1 MPRLRSILSIILVLV
16 TTLLVSCGSPEAT
29 IPTTYSA
36 GKIEQ
41 LQVYV
46 QPIQEFRDKMS
57 VLEDLITSKNWVDT
71 RTYIHGPLGQLRQS
85 MLGLSRSLLP
95 NDEEKARQLAK
106 NLFVHFE
113 RIDAAAKDKDSAAAI
128 TQYQEALKDFDAF
141 LNIVPS

>member
-16 TTLLVSCGSPEAT
+16 TTFLVSCSGPQAT
-29 IPTTYSA
+29 IPTTYSPA
-36 GKIEQ
+36 KIEQ

-46 QPIQEFRDKMS
+46 QPIQEFRDRMS
-57 VLEDLITSKNWVDT
+57 VLEDLIASKNWVDT

-95 NDEEKARQLAK
+95 KDQDKAAQLAK

-113 RIDAAAKDKDSAAAI
+113 RIDAAAKEKDSSLAVA
-128 TQYQEALKDFDAF
+128 QYQDALEDFDAF
-141 LNIVPS
+141 LNLIPS